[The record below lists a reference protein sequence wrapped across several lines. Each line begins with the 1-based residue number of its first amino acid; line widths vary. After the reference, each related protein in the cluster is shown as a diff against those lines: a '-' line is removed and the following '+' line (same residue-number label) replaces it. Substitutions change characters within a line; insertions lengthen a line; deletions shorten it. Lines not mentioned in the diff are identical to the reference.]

1 MQRKQGLEEAEIQK
15 IHTTAPEHLT
25 DDKLLLS
32 TLCTEGLVRKHSGG
46 WDNDDSGVAYQNGQS
61 ARLLTSGRHGVPQVC
76 GHSIRNQGNHGVP
89 PVEYKKHLQEPL
101 CVPGVGGMGGKAETT
116 NTR

>member
-32 TLCTEGLVRKHSGG
+32 TLCAEGLARKHSVVGTMIALV
-46 WDNDDSGVAYQNGQS
+46 SHQKPLAIYQNCQS
-61 ARLLTSGRHGVPQVC
+61 ARVLTGAAC
-76 GHSIRNQGNHGVP
+76 
-89 PVEYKKHLQEPL
+89 
-101 CVPGVGGMGGKAETT
+101 
-116 NTR
+116 